1 MIKGLMGASGIMVE
15 GGNTSLPWTS
25 SQDSDSYQGM
35 LRLRGSEIQ
44 YYDRGVWNTLSTSYA
59 TVRLDPST
67 ENLLQW
73 VRTKQAEEAEFK
85 TILENHEHPAVQI
98 ARENLNKAIDA
109 VKQAELQL
117 KITSKLAEDTYV
129 GNYTEEMQAP

>member
-1 MIKGLMGASGIMVE
+1 
-15 GGNTSLPWTS
+15 
-25 SQDSDSYQGM
+25 M

-44 YYDRGVWNTLSTSYA
+44 YYDRGAWNTLSTSYA
-59 TVRLDPST
+59 TVRLDQSVET
-67 ENLLQW
+67 LLQW
-73 VRTKQAEEAEFK
+73 VRLKQQEESEFK

-98 ARENLNKAIDA
+98 ALENLNKAIDA

>member
-1 MIKGLMGASGIMVE
+1 MGSTGVIVD

-25 SQDSDSYQGM
+25 SNDGDSYQGM
-35 LRLRGSEIQ
+35 LRLRGSDIQ
-44 YYDRGVWNTLSTSYA
+44 YYDRGVWNNLPTSYA
-59 TVRLDPST
+59 TVRLDGSV

-73 VRTKQAEEAEFK
+73 VKLKQQEEAEFK
-85 TILENHEHPAVQI
+85 TILSNHEHPAVQI
-98 ARENLNKAIDA
+98 AQENLNKAIAA

-129 GNYTEEMQAP
+129 GTEEMQAP